1 MEFKAINKITASRMV
16 VEQIL
21 EKLKAGDIKP
31 GDKLPP
37 QVELAK
43 IFGVGLSSIR
53 EAIKALDAMGYVD
66 IIQGKGTHFKANIS
80 SDYLYLIGLKKAL
93 EIVSVKDLMKTREVI
108 ECRAAELASKSGD
121 INKLQGLQNAIK
133 VLDQAE
139 HGKNF
144 LEADL
149 GFHMALA
156 EASDNILLCEIL
168 KLLVEKVH
176 RHHLVYFS
184 ISSTLVKKTKD
195 TAKQILG
202 HIIKGQGENA
212 AACVRYHLSVV
223 DDALKD
229 TVSAEMS
236 PNSQNNKA
244 MNKTNT

>member
-1 MEFKAINKITASRMV
+1 MEFNAINKITASRMV

-21 EKLKAGDIKP
+21 DKLKAGEIKP
-31 GDKLPP
+31 GDKLPS

-43 IFGVGLSSIR
+43 IFRVGLSSIR

-66 IIQGKGTHFKANIS
+66 IIQGKGTHFKKNIS
-80 SDYLYLIGLKKAL
+80 PDSLYLIGLKKAL
-93 EIVSVKDLMKTREVI
+93 EDVSIKNLMKTREII
-108 ECRAAELASKSGD
+108 ECSAAELASKSAD
-121 INKLQGLQNAIK
+121 MNKLQRLQKAIK
-133 VLDQAE
+133 ILDQAE
-139 HGKNF
+139 YGKNF

-149 GFHMALA
+149 GFHIALA

-184 ISSTLVKKTKD
+184 ISPTLVKKTKD

-202 HIIKGQGENA
+202 HIIKGEGENA

-229 TVSAEMS
+229 TVSVEMS
-236 PNSQNNKA
+236 RKIGNK
-244 MNKTNT
+244 KKR